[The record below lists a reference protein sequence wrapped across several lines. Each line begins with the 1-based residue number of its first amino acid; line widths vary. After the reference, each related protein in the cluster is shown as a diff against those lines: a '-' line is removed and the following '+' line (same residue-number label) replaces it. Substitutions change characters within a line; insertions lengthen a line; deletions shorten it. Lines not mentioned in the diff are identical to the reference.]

1 MIRRTALAIVSLLA
15 TGAAAQAAENCSLV
29 IVSKLP
35 MDIEPA
41 GVMTVPVTLNHK
53 PFRLLVDTGDYYS
66 VVTDRTAKIL
76 GVKMERAA
84 NFELRGW
91 GGAVIDHFVN
101 LDQFGFGRLARERTQ
116 FMVMKS
122 DTATFDGLL
131 GADFLYYFDL
141 DFDFAKATLNLISP
155 DHCKGKVAYWTK
167 GDLGLVPF
175 DYKDRSIQLTVQIDG
190 KEVRAILDTGASDT
204 MMSLEKAEDL
214 FDIDEK
220 TLTEHK
226 GHYPFKTMSF
236 GSVSVSNPDITL
248 VSEKKSKMLN
258 WGGPRLLL
266 GMGIL
271 RRLHL
276 YISYK
281 EETLYVTPATQY

>member
-1 MIRRTALAIVSLLA
+1 
-15 TGAAAQAAENCSLV
+15 
-29 IVSKLP
+29 
-35 MDIEPA
+35 
-41 GVMTVPVTLNHK
+41 
-53 PFRLLVDTGDYYS
+53 
-66 VVTDRTAKIL
+66 
-76 GVKMERAA
+76 
-84 NFELRGW
+84 
-91 GGAVIDHFVN
+91 
-101 LDQFGFGRLARERTQ
+101 
-116 FMVMKS
+116 
-122 DTATFDGLL
+122 
-131 GADFLYYFDL
+131 
-141 DFDFAKATLNLISP
+141 
-155 DHCKGKVAYWTK
+155 
-167 GDLGLVPF
+167 
-175 DYKDRSIQLTVQIDG
+175 
-190 KEVRAILDTGASDT
+190 
-204 MMSLEKAEDL
+204 MSLEKAEDL

-220 TLTEHK
+220 TMTEHK